1 MDGIYR
7 GFIYRDREREL
18 LLLRVLMVWWAAA
31 FLPPKTKENYLSLYM
46 AYGLSLFFFFF
57 EKGLGYHIIDQII
70 ISLGIFISIHLS
82 DKYTVDNILYV
93 RVYNF

>member
-1 MDGIYR
+1 
-7 GFIYRDREREL
+7 
-18 LLLRVLMVWWAAA
+18 
-31 FLPPKTKENYLSLYM
+31 M